1 MIGTDISAAETY
13 AARWLQQPQ
22 SSQGTPSTGSVASPH
37 DDNSPTLV
45 TLDVSFAFASPVH
58 AAVSAAFFGQ
68 VSKRMVEA
76 FEERCQEI
84 YVTSRK

>member
-1 MIGTDISAAETY
+1 M
-13 AARWLQQPQ
+13 
-22 SSQGTPSTGSVASPH
+22 
-37 DDNSPTLV
+37 
-45 TLDVSFAFASPVH
+45 TLDVAFAFASPVH

-84 YVTSRK
+84 YGTSRR